1 MFQHGDIAY
10 GDDGKLYD
18 KDGNL
23 ITELYRPN
31 GTSYPIKYEK
41 QKSKKKPSRA
51 KVFRHLRQSLIKS
64 IIVVKLNVP
73 FLNI

>member
-51 KVFRHLRQSLIKS
+51 KVFRQ
-64 IIVVKLNVP
+64 
-73 FLNI
+73 